1 MYDTDAMVDSIAEV
15 DQRVGIVVTQTVRP
29 IDLRRDA
36 ITIHV
41 TTFTR
46 TTYKCYNSSF
56 TEINTKKKIKNEQ
69 KLKTIEKN
77 QSRNCRYVELNGK

>member
-46 TTYKCYNSSF
+46 TTYKCYYSSF
-56 TEINTKKKIKNEQ
+56 AEIDTKKK
-69 KLKTIEKN
+69 
-77 QSRNCRYVELNGK
+77 